1 MVRTPQKPNP
11 QRTQTVLARQIPAPI
26 GGWDAQSPLAAMPI
40 QNAVILDN
48 WIPRAGFVEIRR
60 GFVPQQTGTP
70 GPVESLLAFRGGSGG
85 DVLFAASAGELY
97 NVTTPGG
104 ALGPPVYS
112 GLASN
117 RWNYTAYANAAGVW
131 LIAVN
136 GTDTPIG
143 YNAGAWAPLPAISG
157 SSGSITLNPARLAAV
172 SPHQGRL
179 LFTEA
184 DTLHVWFPAAG
195 AVGGAMQLLDLGS
208 VFNKGGRLIGVATWS
223 WQFGVT
229 ADEYAVFLT
238 DQGQIALFSGIDPGN
253 ASDWTLTGVYDFGPP
268 LGPKAMVK
276 YGADLILI
284 TSDGII
290 PLSQAIKLDRGQD
303 NSVALTAMIKDAFA
317 QAVRAYAGNYGWQGI
332 LYPGDT
338 TSSDPDAD
346 GGSLGIFNIPVTTLG
361 TSMQYVS
368 NLSTGA
374 WCRFLGID
382 AFCWETANGA
392 IFFGSTNGV
401 YQWDVG
407 ASDSGQTI
415 TADVKS
421 AFSAFGAPRTKRFT
435 MLRPLLNTSALVQPA
450 LEMDVDYQESEPT
463 AVPTV
468 VAAGSTTPTIRY
480 DWTSVTGIGYVGAA
494 RMQVALRDDPSV
506 SDVATDTSLT
516 NVVAVDHSDLLAT
529 SPGLPYDVPCQLIG
543 FDVMFQIGGQL

>member
-1 MVRTPQKPNP
+1 MVRKAQRPNP
-11 QRTQTVLARQIPAPI
+11 VRQQTVQAGQIPAPI
-26 GGWDAQSPLAAMPI
+26 GGWDAQSPLAAMPLR
-40 QNAVILDN
+40 NAVILDN
-48 WIPRAGFVEIRR
+48 WIPRAGFIEIRR

-70 GPVESLLAFRGGSGG
+70 GPVESLMAFRGGPSG
-85 DVLFAASAGELY
+85 DVLFAAAGGGLY
-97 NVTTPGG
+97 DVTTQG
-104 ALGPPVYS
+104 APLGAPVHS
-112 GLASN
+112 GATSN
-117 RWNYTAYANAAGVW
+117 RWNYTAFANAAGAW

-136 GTDTPIG
+136 GTDAPIG
-143 YNAGAWAPLPAISG
+143 YNAGAWAALPAISG
-157 SSGSITLNPARLAAV
+157 SSGSIVLDPTKLFAV

-184 DTLHVWFPAAG
+184 NSLHVWFPAAG
-195 AVGGAMQLLDLGS
+195 AVGGVMQLLDLGS
-208 VFNKGGRLIGVATWS
+208 VFNKGGRLTGVATWS

-229 ADEYAVFLT
+229 ADEYAVFMT

-253 ASDWTLTGVYDFGPP
+253 AADWTLTGVYDFGPP
-268 LGPKAMVK
+268 LGPKALVK

-284 TSDGII
+284 TTDGII
-290 PLSQAIKLDRGQD
+290 PLSQALKLDRAQD

-317 QAVRAYAGNYGWQGI
+317 QAVRAYGRNFGWQGL

-338 TSSDPDAD
+338 TSSDPNAD
-346 GGSLGIFNIPVTTLG
+346 GGSLGVFNIPVTSLG
-361 TSMQYVS
+361 TSIQYVS

-374 WCRFLGID
+374 WCRFTGID
-382 AFCWETANGA
+382 AFCWETANGG
-392 IFFGSTNGV
+392 IYFGAANGV

-407 ASDSGQTI
+407 ASDDGQTI

-421 AFSAFGAPRTKRFT
+421 AFTAFGSPQTKRFT
-435 MLRPLLNTSALVQPA
+435 MLRPLLNTSPLVQPA

-468 VAAGSTTPTIRY
+468 VDVGATTPRIRY

-494 RMQVALRDDPSV
+494 RMQVAIRDDPSV
-506 SDVATDTSLT
+506 SDVAVDTSLT
-516 NVVAVDHSDLLAT
+516 NVVAVDSGDTLAT

-543 FDVMFQIGGQL
+543 FDVMYQVGGQL

>member
-1 MVRTPQKPNP
+1 MVRQP
-11 QRTQTVLARQIPAPI
+11 QRQNPGRSQTVLARQIPAPI

-48 WIPRAGFVEIRR
+48 WIPRAGFVEVRR

-70 GPVESLLAFRGGSGG
+70 GPVESLMAFRGGPTG
-85 DVLFAASAGELY
+85 DVLFAAAGGRLY
-97 NVTTPGG
+97 DVTVSG
-104 ALGPPVYS
+104 APLGAPVHS
-112 GLASN
+112 GSTSD
-117 RWNYTAYANAAGVW
+117 RWNYTAYANAAGPW

-136 GTDTPIG
+136 GADAPIG
-143 YNAGAWAPLPAISG
+143 YNAGAWSPLPAMSG
-157 SSGSITLNPARLAAV
+157 SSGPIVLNPAKLAAV

-184 DTLHVWFPAAG
+184 NTLHVWFPAAG
-195 AVGGAMQLLDLGS
+195 AVGGTMQLLDLGS

-229 ADEYAVFLT
+229 ADEYAVFMT
-238 DQGQIALFSGIDPGN
+238 DQGQIALFSGVDPSS
-253 ASDWTLTGVYDFGPP
+253 ASDRTLTGVYDFGPP
-268 LGPKAMVK
+268 LGPKALVK

-290 PLSQAIKLDRGQD
+290 PLSQAIKLDRAQD

-317 QAVRAYAGNYGWQGI
+317 QAVRAYGGNYGWQGI

-338 TSSDPDAD
+338 TSAGPSAD
-346 GGSLGIFNIPVTTLG
+346 GGSLGIFNVPVTALG
-361 TSMQYVS
+361 TSLQYVT

-382 AFCWETANGA
+382 AFCWETANGG
-392 IFFGSTNGV
+392 IFFGAATGV
-401 YQWDVG
+401 FQWDVG
-407 ASDSGQTI
+407 ASDDGQTI
-415 TADVKS
+415 VADVKS
-421 AFSAFGAPRTKRFT
+421 AFSSFGSPQTKRFT
-435 MLRPLLNTSALVQPA
+435 MLRPLLNTSPLVEPS

-468 VAAGSTTPTIRY
+468 VAQSSTTPTIRY

-506 SDVATDTSLT
+506 SDVAVDASLT
-516 NVVAVDHSDLLAT
+516 DVLAVDASDTVAT

-543 FDVMFQIGGQL
+543 FDVMYQVGGQL

>member
-1 MVRTPQKPNP
+1 MVRRAQKPNP
-11 QRTQTVLARQIPAPI
+11 QRSQTVVARQIPAPI
-26 GGWDAQSPLAAMPI
+26 GGWDAQSPLAAMPL

-70 GPVESLLAFRGGSGG
+70 GPVESLMAFRGGPGG
-85 DVLFAASAGELY
+85 DVLFAASAGKLY

-104 ALGPPVYS
+104 ALASPVYS
-112 GLASN
+112 GFASN

-143 YNAGAWAPLPAISG
+143 YNAGAWTPLPAITG
-157 SSGSITLNPARLAAV
+157 SSGSITLNPANLFAV
-172 SPHQGRL
+172 TPHQGRL

-184 DTLHVWFPAAG
+184 NTLHVWFPAAG

-208 VFNKGGRLIGVATWS
+208 VFAKGGRLIGVATWS

-229 ADEYAVFLT
+229 ADEYAVFMT
-238 DQGQIALFSGIDPGN
+238 DQGQIALYSGIDPSN
-253 ASDWTLTGVYDFGPP
+253 ASDWALTGVYDFGPP
-268 LGPKAMVK
+268 LGPKALVK

-290 PLSQAIKLDRGQD
+290 PLSQALKLDRSQD
-303 NSVALTAMIKDAFA
+303 NTVALTSMIKDAFA
-317 QAVRAYAGNYGWQGI
+317 RAYAGNYGWQGI
-332 LYPGDT
+332 LYAGDT
-338 TSSDPDAD
+338 ASSDPNAD

-361 TSMQYVS
+361 TSMQYAS

-382 AFCWETANGA
+382 AFCWETANGR

-407 ASDSGQTI
+407 ASDDGQTI

-421 AFSAFGAPRTKRFT
+421 AFSAFGAPQTKRFT

-468 VAAGSTTPTIRY
+468 VDVGSTTPEIRY

-506 SDVATDTSLT
+506 SAVAVDSGLTD
-516 NVVAVDHSDLLAT
+516 VVAVDRSDLLAT

-543 FDVMFQIGGQL
+543 FDVLFQIGGQL

>member
-1 MVRTPQKPNP
+1 MTRKALRPNP
-11 QRTQTVLARQIPAPI
+11 GQRQTALARQIPAPI

-48 WIPRAGFVEIRR
+48 WIPRAGYVEIRR

-70 GPVESLLAFRGGSGG
+70 GPVESLMAFRGGPSG
-85 DVLFAASAGELY
+85 DRLFAASAGGLY
-97 NVTTPGG
+97 DVTTPGAPLG
-104 ALGPPVYS
+104 APVYS
-112 GLASN
+112 GAANN
-117 RWNYTAYANAAGVW
+117 RWNYTAFANAAGAW

-143 YNAGAWAPLPAISG
+143 YNGGAWAPLPAISG
-157 SSGSITLNPARLAAV
+157 SSGSIVLNPNALYAV
-172 SPHQGRL
+172 APHQGRL

-195 AVGGAMQLLDLGS
+195 AVGGSMQLLDLGS
-208 VFNKGGRLIGVATWS
+208 VFNKGGRLVGVATWS

-229 ADEYAVFLT
+229 ADEYAVFMT
-238 DQGQIALFSGIDPGN
+238 DQGQIALFSGVDPSN

-268 LGPKAMVK
+268 LGPKALVK

-284 TSDGII
+284 TTDGII
-290 PLSQAIKLDRGQD
+290 PLSQALKLDRSQD
-303 NSVALTAMIKDAFA
+303 NTVALTAMIKDAFA
-317 QAVRAYAGNYGWQGI
+317 QAVRAYSANYGWQGV

-338 TSSDPDAD
+338 TSSDPNAD
-346 GGSLGIFNIPVTTLG
+346 GGSLGVFNIPITTLG

-374 WCRFLGID
+374 WCRFLGLN
-382 AFCWETANGA
+382 AFCWEIANNGVY
-392 IFFGSTNGV
+392 FGSANGV

-407 ASDSGQTI
+407 ASDDGQTI
-415 TADVKS
+415 VADVKS
-421 AFSAFGAPRTKRFT
+421 AFSAFGSPQTKRFT

-468 VAAGSTTPTIRY
+468 VDAGSTTPEIRY

-506 SDVATDTSLT
+506 SDLAVDSSLT
-516 NVVAVDHSDLLAT
+516 SVLAADSGDTLAV

-543 FDVMFQIGGQL
+543 FDVMYQVGGQL